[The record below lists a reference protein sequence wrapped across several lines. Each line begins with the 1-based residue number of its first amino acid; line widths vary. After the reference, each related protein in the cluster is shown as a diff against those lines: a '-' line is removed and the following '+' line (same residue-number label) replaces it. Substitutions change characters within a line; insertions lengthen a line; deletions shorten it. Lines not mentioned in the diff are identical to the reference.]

1 MERRVSVE
9 IRHGGDRGQIRST
22 RRIWG
27 CVWGFSI
34 QLFVFLLGRHLSVVS
49 IHSTFS
55 LSGTAFRGVGFYRNG
70 RWELLRWV
78 LGGGGPFI
86 LARPN
91 PRSCLLLLSN
101 PALFFLISKRK
112 ALIQLLVSLCAF
124 HFSITGVSW
133 SAGYDVRS
141 LGYVALVSYSSLLIG
156 LR

>member
-1 MERRVSVE
+1 MADQRRHKVWQ
-9 IRHGGDRGQIRST
+9 RLGKIRST
-22 RRIWG
+22 RRWG
-27 CVWGFSI
+27 HASGFPFSI
-34 QLFVFLLGRHLSVVS
+34 FFWKAS
-49 IHSTFS
+49 STCCLYLCFS

-101 PALFFLISKRK
+101 PALFFLISKGK

-133 SAGYDVRS
+133 SAGYDVKS
-141 LGYVALVSYSSLLIG
+141 LGYVALTSHLILLVG

>member
-1 MERRVSVE
+1 MAE
-9 IRHGGDRGQIRST
+9 IGVKFAQREEFGAASG
-22 RRIWG
+22 
-27 CVWGFSI
+27 VFPFSF
-34 QLFVFLLGRHLSVVS
+34 LFFFLEGIYLLSLF
-49 IHSTFS
+49 ILLFS

-101 PALFFLISKRK
+101 PALFFLISKGK

-133 SAGYDVRS
+133 SAGYDVKS
-141 LGYVALVSYSSLLIG
+141 LGYVALTSHLILLVG